1 MAVNLSPIGGVA
13 AQFFDNSGN
22 VLSGGKIFTYAA
34 GTTTPQATYTSAGGG
49 TALANPII
57 LDAAGR
63 VPTGEIWLTDG
74 LQYKFIIKTSTD
86 VQIGSYD
93 NVIGVNSNFV
103 NYTNSQEFQ
112 TATAGQT
119 VFTLTTMA
127 YQPGTNSLSVFVDGV
142 NQYGPGALY
151 AYQETSSTVITFTSG
166 LHVGADVKFTTSAI
180 NASSYGDASQIAFV
194 GFKNQVG
201 NVQDLADADGSNWI
215 GFEPAGTSAVARSA
229 QDKLRD
235 TVSVKDFGAVGD
247 GSNNDTAAFVAANAA
262 VDYASGF
269 NAVNGTYVINNV
281 ELAKANVYGPS
292 VIKPVLGAT
301 SLFTL
306 AQDPSTLGSSD
317 WRYRRL
323 VDLYLSGNSKSA
335 NGITFKNAAA
345 GRWRIDNCFITACD
359 KGFYKPYG
367 NIANELLTTTINSCN
382 YGYWATSSASPVMHA
397 GNDRI
402 MGGEISNCSL
412 AAIYINSPQSGTGGT
427 VIDKTIIEDNPGFG
441 LFVKNWSSSITPLK
455 LRDVWFE
462 NNATSGPVTID
473 GISYTPRDIYMENV
487 NYAVIDGSPI
497 NKTEFVN
504 SQVLLDNCFF
514 DDTAS
519 IINTSSSITI
529 RQANTNGLAKQNV
542 TVESLSNAIR
552 ATSNF
557 ANFFRAVPRANIV
570 YTAPSG
576 TTLYA
581 ENFADAGTYTLG
593 GTTSITSTAVA
604 DGTLFTNCAEFS
616 IPNGNTNVVGN
627 FSLTSGKFIVYTMDI
642 KQIAATQISASITGP
657 SAVTASSSA
666 AIFKQDQWVTI
677 GGVAPVILTNTGFYW
692 ELQNTS
698 GSAKTFR
705 LGPVQVV
712 QFDSLSDALTYF
724 NSRMVVTG

>member
-34 GTTTPQATYTSAGGG
+34 GTTTPQASYTSSSGA
-49 TALANPII
+49 TAHANPII

-151 AYQETSSTVITFTSG
+151 AYQETSSTVVTFTSG

-247 GSNNDTAAFVAANAA
+247 GVTNDTASFTAANAA
-262 VDYASGF
+262 VAYASGF
-269 NAVNGTYVINNV
+269 TATNGVYRIADVS
-281 ELAKANVYGPS
+281 LAKANLYGPGAVKS
-292 VIKPVLGAT
+292 VSGAT
-301 SLFTL
+301 ALFSL
-306 AQDPSTLGSSD
+306 ASDPNTLGSAG
-317 WRYRRL
+317 WRYRRI
-323 VDLYLSGNSKSA
+323 VDMFIDGNGKTA
-335 NGITFKNAAA
+335 NGITFSSDLA
-345 GRWRIDNCFITACD
+345 GRWRIDNCFIRDCN
-359 KGFYKPYG
+359 KGFEKPTG
-367 NIANELLTTTINSCN
+367 NIANELFSTSFSSCN
-382 YGYWATSSASPVMHA
+382 FGYWAKGSSSPTMHA
-397 GNDRI
+397 GCDRI
-402 MGGEISNCSL
+402 LGGEFNSCSL
-412 AAIYINSPQSGTGGT
+412 AAIYIDSPIIGTGQT
-427 VIDKTIIEDNPGFG
+427 VIDKTVIENNPGFG
-441 LFVKNWSSSITPLK
+441 VFVKNWATAITPLR

-462 NNATSGPVTID
+462 DNATSGSVTID
-473 GISYTPRDIYMENV
+473 GVSYTPRDIYFENV
-487 NYAVIDGSPI
+487 EYGVIDGSPI
-497 NKTEFVN
+497 FDVEFVN
-504 SQVLLDNCFF
+504 SQVTLENCFF
-514 DDTAS
+514 DDVT
-519 IINTSSSITI
+519 SITNTNSSVLI
-529 RQANTNGLAKQNV
+529 RQANTDGLSKQNV
-542 TVESLSNAIR
+542 TVETLANAQR
-552 ATSNF
+552 ATSGF
-557 ANFFRAVPRANIV
+557 ADMFRAVPRESIV
-570 YTAPSG
+570 YTPPTG

-616 IPNGNTNVVGN
+616 IPNGNTNVVGS
-627 FSLTSGKFIVYTMDI
+627 FALTSGKFVVYTMDI
-642 KQIAATQISASITGP
+642 KQIGTTAITAQITGP
-657 SAVTASSSA
+657 SSVTSASA
-666 AIFKQDQWVTI
+666 PAIFKQDKWTTI
-677 GGVAPVILTNTGFYW
+677 GGVAPCNTTNTGFYW
-692 ELQNTS
+692 QLQNAS
-698 GSAKTFR
+698 GGALTFR
-705 LGPVQVV
+705 LGPVQVI

-724 NSRMVVTG
+724 NSRMVTTG